1 MSQPKIKIGR
11 VSLER
16 IRRLRESGKSINYI
30 ANKYAWPRSVINRIC
45 AGVDVEF
52 FRRKP
57 KRNNRTPKKGCCT
70 CCHIRP
76 IAPDFRYLCEF
87 CWQTAESGEVYP
99 TSQTGASCQEIG

>member
-1 MSQPKIKIGR
+1 MSQPKIKIGQ

-16 IRRLRESGKSINYI
+16 IRRLRGSGKSINYI

-57 KRNNRTPKKGCCT
+57 KQDNRKPKKGNCT

-76 IAPDFRYLCEF
+76 IAPDFTFLCEF
-87 CWQTAESGEVYP
+87 CWRTGESGEVYP
-99 TSQTGASCQEIG
+99 TSTLGVALGD